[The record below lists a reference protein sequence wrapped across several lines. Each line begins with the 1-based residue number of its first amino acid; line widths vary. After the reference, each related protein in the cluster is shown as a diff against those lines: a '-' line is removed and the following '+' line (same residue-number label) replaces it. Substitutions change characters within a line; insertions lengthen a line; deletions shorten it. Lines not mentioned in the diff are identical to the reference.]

1 MVSVAP
7 WCAQRIFSVDSKF
20 LYKREGNFFFGGDGH
35 AFCIQEL
42 IQKWVQQT
50 EHPTYQFNN
59 YSRYN
64 AAMFDE
70 THKAEVHATQ
80 FAKDLEAAYELG

>member
-1 MVSVAP
+1 M
-7 WCAQRIFSVDSKF
+7 DSKF
-20 LYKREGNFFFGGDGH
+20 YIRGKVNWGIDGH

-70 THKAEVHATQ
+70 THKAEVRATQ
-80 FAKDLEAAYELG
+80 FPKDLEAAYELGKRLVKTA

>member
-1 MVSVAP
+1 MAT
-7 WCAQRIFSVDSKF
+7 
-20 LYKREGNFFFGGDGH
+20 H
-35 AFCIQEL
+35 FCIQEL

-70 THKAEVHATQ
+70 THKAEARYTVS
-80 FAKDLEAAYELG
+80 